1 MSDPAVEYSHVTY
14 AYPTSGVDGTR
25 AKEALRDVSLRVGV
39 GERLG
44 VLGPNGGGKSTL
56 LRLTLGLLPVQ
67 QGTVRVLGLTPRD
80 AARAGLIGYV
90 PQRATCEM
98 AFPLSCRQVVRMGAT
113 LRARW
118 WEGTGEA
125 HRAAAERA
133 LALVGALDWAEAPI
147 GRVSGGQ
154 FQRVMIARALAGGP
168 RLLLLDEP
176 TIGIDVAGQR
186 QFADL
191 LGRLHAE
198 LGLTLIV
205 VSHDIRTVAAG
216 CDHVA
221 CLSRTLHSHSTPE
234 GLTPR
239 VLAEV
244 FRHDVAAVFGDV
256 HIDAHAASTCPDP
269 SHVHAHAHPKAQDS
283 GPGAGG
289 QGGAL

>member
-1 MSDPAVEYSHVTY
+1 MPDAAVEYSHVGY
-14 AYPTSGVDGTR
+14 AYPVTGVDGTR

-56 LRLTLGLLPVQ
+56 LKLTLGLLSVQ
-67 QGTVRVLGLTPRD
+67 QGDVRVFGMTPRD

-90 PQRATCEM
+90 PQRATCEL

-113 LRARW
+113 LRAKW
-118 WEGTGEA
+118 WEGVSDA
-125 HRAAAERA
+125 HRAGAEKA
-133 LALVGALDWAEAPI
+133 LALVGALDWAGAPI

-191 LGRLHAE
+191 LGKLHAE
-198 LGLTLIV
+198 LGLTVIV

-216 CDHVA
+216 CDRVA

-256 HIDAHAASTCPDP
+256 HVDAHAASACHDP
-269 SHVHAHAHPKAQDS
+269 SHAHGHTPARRTEP
-283 GPGAGG
+283 GPGREGG
-289 QGGAL
+289 PL

>member
-1 MSDPAVEYSHVTY
+1 MPDAAVEYSHVGY
-14 AYPTSGVDGTR
+14 AYPVTGVDGTR

-56 LRLTLGLLPVQ
+56 LKLTLGLLSVQ
-67 QGTVRVLGLTPRD
+67 QGNVRVFGMTPRD

-90 PQRATCEM
+90 PQRATCEL

-113 LRARW
+113 LRAKW
-118 WEGTGEA
+118 WEGVSDA
-125 HRAAAERA
+125 HRAGAERA

-168 RLLLLDEP
+168 KLLLLDEP

-198 LGLTLIV
+198 LGLTVIV

-256 HIDAHAASTCPDP
+256 HVDAHAASACHDP
-269 SHVHAHAHPKAQDS
+269 SHTHSQAPARRS
-283 GPGAGG
+283 EPGVGRE
-289 QGGAL
+289 GGAL

>member
-1 MSDPAVEYSHVTY
+1 MSDVAVEYSHVGY
-14 AYPTSGVDGTR
+14 AYPVSGVDGAR
-25 AKEALRDVSLRVGV
+25 AKEALHDVSLRVGV

-56 LRLTLGLLPVQ
+56 LKLTLGLLPVQ
-67 QGTVRVLGLTPRD
+67 EGAVRVFGVPPRE

-98 AFPLSCRQVVRMGAT
+98 AFPVSCRQVVRMGAT
-113 LRARW
+113 LRAKW
-118 WEGTGEA
+118 WEGTSAG
-125 HRAAAERA
+125 HRDAAERA
-133 LALVGALDWAEAPI
+133 LSLVGALDWAGAPI

-176 TIGIDVAGQR
+176 TIGIDVTGQR

-198 LGLTLIV
+198 LGLTVIV

-221 CLSRTLHSHSTPE
+221 CLSRTLHSHSTPG

-256 HIDAHAASTCPDP
+256 HVDAHAASACRDP
-269 SHVHAHAHPKAQDS
+269 SHEHAPGQPHE
-283 GPGAGG
+283 GPRGEGAGR
-289 QGGAL
+289 GGVP

>member
-1 MSDPAVEYSHVTY
+1 MSY
-14 AYPTSGVDGTR
+14 AYPVSGVDATR

-56 LRLTLGLLPVQ
+56 LKLTLGLLSVQ
-67 QGTVRVLGLTPRD
+67 QGTVRVFGMGPSD

-90 PQRATCEM
+90 PQRATCEL
-98 AFPLSCRQVVRMGAT
+98 AFPISCRQVVRMGAT
-113 LRARW
+113 LRAKW
-118 WEGTGEA
+118 WEGTSAA
-125 HRAAAERA
+125 HREAAERA
-133 LALVGALDWAEAPI
+133 LSLVGALDWAEAPI

-191 LGRLHAE
+191 LGRLHAQ
-198 LGLTLIV
+198 LGLTVIV

-256 HIDAHAASTCPDP
+256 HVDAHAASTCRDP
-269 SHVHAHAHPKAQDS
+269 SHAH
-283 GPGAGG
+283 GPARSRPRDGEAGE
-289 QGGAL
+289 GGAL